1 MTKPLVTQ
9 LASVDIAAMPPMMQ
23 HYAQTK
29 QQYPQAILLYR
40 MGDFYETFF
49 EDAEIVSRELELV
62 LTGKEAGKEVGRVA
76 MAGIP
81 YHALERYA
89 RQLLEKGYSIAI
101 CDQMELAENA
111 KGLVRREVTRVITP
125 GTAIAEEMLT
135 AQQNNY
141 LAAVVAASGMWG
153 LAYADIST
161 GEFAGTQIE
170 NMEQLMVELHRL
182 QPAEILIPGEQPK
195 GNLFQP
201 RRQQVLPEPYQVLP
215 SHFCYTVFSQHHFAL
230 AEAKQRILETFRLRS
245 LEGFGCAH
253 LPLVIRSAGAL
264 LAYLAE
270 TQKQMPA
277 PLRNLSTYAISD
289 YLQLDI
295 TTRRNLEVVQTVRD
309 GTFHGSLLWALDRT
323 VTAMGSRN
331 LRRWLLQPL
340 KDIDLI
346 NQRLDSIAE
355 LVKQHDL
362 RKQLRQCLKE
372 VYDVERLCSRVG
384 TGTANARDILA
395 IATSISRSQE
405 ISTLLRRATAP
416 YLTVLQHLDPLVV
429 ALGDKLRRSLMEEL
443 PLTVLEGNL
452 IRSGIDPRI
461 DELRQQQQ
469 LVLQWLT
476 NYERRE
482 REQWNIP
489 TLKLG
494 FNKAFGYFISI
505 SRGKSQQAPPIT
517 FASRLSPTKR
527 DTPLQ
532 N

>member
-230 AEAKQRILETFRLRS
+230 AEAKQRILETFSSAIARRIWLCPPAVGNSLSGRSTGIPCGNPKTNASPSAQLEYLRHFRLSATRHHHQKK
-245 LEGFGCAH
+245 FGSGADG
-253 LPLVIRSAGAL
+253 AGWHISWL
-264 LAYLAE
+264 LALGVGSHRY
-270 TQKQMPA
+270 
-277 PLRNLSTYAISD
+277 R
-289 YLQLDI
+289 
-295 TTRRNLEVVQTVRD
+295 
-309 GTFHGSLLWALDRT
+309 HG
-323 VTAMGSRN
+323 
-331 LRRWLLQPL
+331 Q
-340 KDIDLI
+340 
-346 NQRLDSIAE
+346 
-355 LVKQHDL
+355 
-362 RKQLRQCLKE
+362 
-372 VYDVERLCSRVG
+372 
-384 TGTANARDILA
+384 
-395 IATSISRSQE
+395 
-405 ISTLLRRATAP
+405 
-416 YLTVLQHLDPLVV
+416 
-429 ALGDKLRRSLMEEL
+429 
-443 PLTVLEGNL
+443 
-452 IRSGIDPRI
+452 
-461 DELRQQQQ
+461 
-469 LVLQWLT
+469 
-476 NYERRE
+476 
-482 REQWNIP
+482 
-489 TLKLG
+489 
-494 FNKAFGYFISI
+494 
-505 SRGKSQQAPPIT
+505 
-517 FASRLSPTKR
+517 
-527 DTPLQ
+527 
-532 N
+532 